1 MADRNVKVKLSA
13 EVQGYIQSMKD
24 ASQATRDTGTEAEKM
39 AQKAQSYELVGK
51 AALLMGA
58 GITTGLGMA
67 VSKFADFDQAM
78 SNVQAA
84 THESAGNMDL
94 LREAA
99 LDAGARTV
107 FSATEAANAI
117 EELSKAGVAT
127 ADILSGGLDGALD
140 LAAAGGLGVAD
151 AAGIAATALKT
162 FNLEGSDM
170 AHVADLLAAGAGK
183 AMGDVTDLS
192 QALNQSAMVAN
203 ATGLSIEETTA
214 GLAAFASQGLIGSDA
229 GTSFKSML
237 QSLTPSSKEAAK
249 TMEELGI
256 SAYDSQ
262 GNFVGLAEFAGNLKG
277 ALKDLTVEQQQ
288 AALKTIFGSDAIRAA
303 TVLYTEGEEG
313 IRGWEEAV
321 NDSGY
326 AADTAALQLDN
337 LKGDLE
343 ALGGAFETALI
354 ETGSS
359 ANDVMREIVK
369 TVSGMIDAYA
379 SLPKEWQGATMLLGT
394 VTAAVATLGGAF
406 MLGVPKFAAYKA
418 ALADLP
424 PVATRVHTALAGI
437 GKGLAVVAGGLTAVQ
452 VLDRIA
458 SAGRDASVGLE
469 QLDKM
474 MRAGGIDGAFD
485 GLSDE
490 ADTLNKSLELL
501 LGNSLNSN
509 MERFGSTLNRAVA
522 GGALT
527 DQVLETEERFA
538 SLGETLSALVSEGK
552 ADEAAAR
559 FEEIADAAK
568 ALGFEADEVSGLMP
582 AYEEALA
589 GVDNA
594 NADAAASGDA
604 NSDAIAGVGDSAED
618 AQDQIETLAELIR
631 DFGSAQIDADRAA
644 IDMQEKLRAL
654 NDIMV
659 EGAGSLDIY
668 TEAGSNTQSAMLD
681 VAQGATE
688 WAASVL
694 EAGGSQ
700 ETANGILDSAR
711 QSLIDQRIALGEN
724 AADAEA
730 WAASRVPTAAQV
742 QEALDRV
749 TGAANSIPG
758 NTNANVSTNAD
769 AASAQID
776 NFIAKLRS
784 IPSPISVD
792 IRTRDALVLSPEGIA
807 EKYFANGGI
816 VAYADGGIQENVRAM
831 REFAAGGGVDT
842 GIYSG
847 GAPIIKFA
855 EQETGWEAFISGKP
869 SQRDRNRQIWQETG
883 ARLGMSGMEREVVH
897 VPTHVT
903 VVDADKRLIGTMSV
917 VANREIDSYSDQR
930 AREQRR
936 AGY

>member
-1 MADRNVKVKLSA
+1 MADRSVKVKLSA

-78 SNVQAA
+78 SGVEAA
-84 THESAGNMDL
+84 THESAGNMEL
-94 LREAA
+94 LRDAA
-99 LDAGARTV
+99 LEAGSRTV
-107 FSATEAANAI
+107 YSATEAANAI

-183 AMGDVTDLS
+183 AMGDVNDLS
-192 QALNQSAMVAN
+192 QALNQSSMVAN

-237 QSLTPSSKEAAK
+237 QSLTPTSEKAAN
-249 TMEELGI
+249 TMDELGI

-262 GNFVGLAEFAGNLKG
+262 GNFVGLAEFAGNLQG

-326 AADTAALQLDN
+326 ASETAAARLDN

-343 ALGGAFETALI
+343 ALGGALETALI

-359 ANDVMREIVK
+359 ANDVMREIVQ
-369 TVSGMIDAYA
+369 TVSGMIDAYT
-379 SLPKEWQGATMLLGT
+379 SLPKPLQGATMALGV
-394 VTAAVATLGGAF
+394 VTAAVGMLGGAF
-406 MLGVPKFAAYKA
+406 MLGVPKYAEYKA
-418 ALADLP
+418 ALDGLP
-424 PVATRVHTALAGI
+424 PVATRVHQALVGI
-437 GKGLAVVAGGLTAVQ
+437 GKGLAVVAGGMTAVQ

-469 QLDKM
+469 QLEQM
-474 MRAGGIDGAFD
+474 LRAGGIDGAFK

-490 ADTLNKSLELL
+490 ANTLDKSLELL

-527 DQVLETEERFA
+527 DQVMETEERFA
-538 SLGETLSALVSEGK
+538 SLGETLAAMVSEGK
-552 ADEAAAR
+552 ADQAADL
-559 FEEIADAAK
+559 FDDIAEKAK
-568 ALGFEADEVSGLMP
+568 KQGYAVDEVSGLMP

-594 NADAAASGDA
+594 NSDAAASGEE
-604 NSDAIAGVGDSAED
+604 NSDAIAGVGDTAADAAEQVE
-618 AQDQIETLAELIR
+618 ALAEEIAG
-631 DFGSAQIDADRAA
+631 FADASFNSRAA
-644 IDMQEKLRAL
+644 NRDLEESLTALRDRLGENGL
-654 NDIMV
+654 NFDI
-659 EGAGSLDIY
+659 A
-668 TEAGSNTQSAMLD
+668 TEAGLQNEAALD
-681 VAQGATE
+681 AVAQATNE
-688 WAASVL
+688 AAAAAWLQTGNQEAANAKL
-694 EAGGSQ
+694 EEGRQRLIDILTPYYGSRDAAAAYVDQ
-700 ETANGILDSAR
+700 LNLISPQKVTEIIANTETASAKILSYKQQLDNIPEVLTTEAR
-711 QSLIDQRIALGEN
+711 
-724 AADAEA
+724 
-730 WAASRVPTAAQV
+730 
-742 QEALDRV
+742 
-749 TGAANSIPG
+749 
-758 NTNANVSTNAD
+758 
-769 AASAQID
+769 AQITMEMFK
-776 NFIAKLRS
+776 NWS
-784 IPSPISVD
+784 ESSN
-792 IRTRDALVLSPEGIA
+792 
-807 EKYFANGGI
+807 ANGGLN
-816 VAYADGGIQENVRAM
+816 AYADGGIQENVRAM
-831 REFAAGGGVDT
+831 HAFAAGGGVDT

-855 EQETGWEAFISGKP
+855 EQETGWEAFISGKA
-869 SQRDRNRQIWQETG
+869 SQRDRNRQIWLETG
-883 ARLGMSGMEREVVH
+883 DRLGMSEVLKAVGARSSSGSGAQITQHVYPTPGMSEAEVGRIA
-897 VPTHVT
+897 
-903 VVDADKRLIGTMSV
+903 ADKAVFALG
-917 VANREIDSYSDQR
+917 
-930 AREQRR
+930 
-936 AGY
+936 G

>member
-1 MADRNVKVKLSA
+1 MAERNVKVKLSA

-24 ASQATRDTGTEAEKM
+24 AAQATRDTGTESEKM
-39 AQKAQSYELVGK
+39 AQKARSFELVGK

-94 LREAA
+94 LRDAA

-214 GLAAFASQGLIGSDA
+214 GLAAFASQGLLGSDA

-237 QSLTPSSKEAAK
+237 QSLTPSSKEAERVMK
-249 TMEELGI
+249 ELGI
-256 SAYDSQ
+256 SAYDSG
-262 GNFVGLAEFAGNLKG
+262 GNFIGLAEFAGNLQG

-303 TVLYTEGEEG
+303 TVLYTEGEKG

-321 NDSGY
+321 ADSGY
-326 AADTAALQLDN
+326 AADTAAARMDN

-343 ALGGAFETALI
+343 ALGGALETALI

-359 ANDVMREIVK
+359 ANDVMREVVQ
-369 TVSGMIDAYA
+369 TVAGMIDAYA

-406 MLGVPKFAAYKA
+406 MLGVPKFAEYKA

-424 PVATRVHTALAGI
+424 PVATRVHKSLVEI
-437 GKGLAVVAGGLTAVQ
+437 GKGLSVVAGGLAAVQ

-458 SAGRDASVGLE
+458 SSGRDASVGLE
-469 QLDKM
+469 QLEKM
-474 MRAGGIDGAFD
+474 VRAGGIDGAFD

-490 ADTLNKSLELL
+490 ANTLNKSLELL
-501 LGNSLNSN
+501 LGDSLNSN

-522 GGALT
+522 GGTLT
-527 DQVLETEERFA
+527 DQVQEAEARFE
-538 SLGETLSALVSEGK
+538 SLGETLAGLVSEGK
-552 ADEAAAR
+552 AGEAAAR

-568 ALGFEADEVSGLMP
+568 ALGFETDEVSDLMP

-589 GVDNA
+589 DVDNA
-594 NADAAASGDA
+594 NADAAASGED
-604 NSDAIAGVGDSAED
+604 NSDAIAGVGDSAAD
-618 AQDQIETLAELIR
+618 AAEQLQALRDEIAGFAEASFDSRSANRDLEQSLADLQQRLAEN
-631 DFGSAQIDADRAA
+631 G
-644 IDMQEKLRAL
+644 L
-654 NDIMV
+654 NFDI
-659 EGAGSLDIY
+659 A
-668 TEAGSNTQSAMLD
+668 TEAGRQNEAALD
-681 VAQGATE
+681 AVAQGANE
-688 WAASVL
+688 AAAAVL
-694 EAGGSQ
+694 IQTGSQ
-700 ETANGILDSAR
+700 EAANAKLEEGR
-711 QSLIDQRIALGEN
+711 QKLIDILTPYYGSRDAAAAYVNQLNLISPQKVTEIVANTEN
-724 AADAEA
+724 ASAKILTYKQQLDNIPKILTTEA
-730 WAASRVPTAAQV
+730 R
-742 QEALDRV
+742 
-749 TGAANSIPG
+749 
-758 NTNANVSTNAD
+758 
-769 AASAQID
+769 AQITMEMFK
-776 NFIAKLRS
+776 NWS
-784 IPSPISVD
+784 ESSN
-792 IRTRDALVLSPEGIA
+792 
-807 EKYFANGGI
+807 ANGGLY
-816 VAYADGGIQENVRAM
+816 AYENGGIHENVQAM
-831 REFAAGGGVDT
+831 HAFAAGGGVDT
-842 GIYSG
+842 GIYKG
-847 GAPIIKFA
+847 GTPIIKFA

-883 ARLGMSGMEREVVH
+883 ERLGMNGGGQREVVH

-903 VVDADKRLIGTMSV
+903 VVDADNRIVGTMRV
-917 VANREIDSYSDQR
+917 VANKEIDDYSSQ
-930 AREQRR
+930 REQARRR
-936 AGY
+936 AQF